1 MIRYLSI
8 LLLTIFSDVSAAPN
22 IYIYED
28 KSNSLSSAQ
37 VLEIFDQGKAEKLT
51 DESFNPGFT
60 QSVFWL
66 IIRSSTE
73 NLNHKL
79 LIGNAH
85 INKLEF
91 YVSDKHKSQLE
102 YITGDHFPFKQRP
115 VINRLFIFPLEA
127 EPQSVYLIKID
138 KRSESLQ
145 LNAQILTAEQLF
157 QKSTKENLIAG
168 ILWGIIIL
176 VIIFVCFMYITVR
189 DNLYLYYLLYL
200 LVASLWIAADK
211 GYGYQF
217 LWFEYPD
224 FANRARPVFNA
235 ILNIM
240 IIQLMQSFI
249 NQSRESHFYK
259 PLHFTK
265 IASFVLALC
274 FLLLPPAFHSFSYWF
289 LWVLLLLGAITVILV
304 ILSLSEQIVMRNRA
318 AWFYLISIFMLLVF
332 SVAELIIHSG
342 KSNYELFYL
351 SNFGIQTG
359 LVIEIIVL
367 NFGLAHRFNS
377 YKNDKETLL
386 IEVNK
391 KQNELTER
399 IIETQETERRKIA
412 DQLHDDVGSMLSLA
426 ILQISTAIDKERSE
440 DKSKI
445 NLEKSMKVLNT
456 VSDTIRNMSHTLTP
470 LAIEKYGFK
479 NAIIDLVA
487 NINLTN
493 KIRVEHVILGFEN
506 TENYTSNFL
515 NDMYRVVQELLNN
528 MIKHSE
534 ASHCLIQLI
543 EHHDA
548 LSILIEDNGKGLK
561 NEQFKI
567 KSGVGLNNIKSRVD
581 YFKGQIE
588 ISEKVEGGT
597 LINIEI
603 PVNNPEL
610 C

>member
-1 MIRYLSI
+1 MIRCLSI
-8 LLLTIFSDVSAAPN
+8 LLFVILSEASAASN

-28 KSNSLSSAQ
+28 RSNTLSSGQ
-37 VLEIFDQGKAEKLT
+37 VLRIFNQGKIEKLSN
-51 DESFNPGFT
+51 ESFNPGFT
-60 QSVFWL
+60 KSVYWL
-66 IIRSSTE
+66 IFKASAE

-79 LIGNAH
+79 VIGNAH

-91 YVSDKHKSQLE
+91 YVSNKDKPQLK

-127 EPQSVYLIKID
+127 SDQSIYLVKID
-138 KRSESLQ
+138 KRAESLQ
-145 LNAQILTAEQLF
+145 LNVQILSSEQTF

-176 VIIFVCFMYITVR
+176 VIVFVCFMYITVKEK
-189 DNLYLYYLLYL
+189 LYLYYLLYL
-200 LVASLWIAADK
+200 LIASLWIAADK

-235 ILNIM
+235 GLNIM
-240 IIQLMQSFI
+240 IIQLMQSFT
-249 NQSRESHFYK
+249 NQSRESPFYK
-259 PLHFTK
+259 PLHITK

-274 FLLLPPAFHSFSYWF
+274 FLLLPTAFHSFSYWF
-289 LWVLLLLGAITVILV
+289 LGGLLLLGALTVIL
-304 ILSLSEQIVMRNRA
+304 ISLSLAEQIVMRNLA
-318 AWFYLISIFMLLVF
+318 AWFYTISIFMLIVF

-342 KSNYELFYL
+342 RSNYELYYL

-367 NFGLAHRFNS
+367 NFGLAYRFNS
-377 YKNDKETLL
+377 YKNDKENLL

-426 ILQISTAIDKERSE
+426 ILQISTVIDKEASE

-445 NLEKSMKVLNT
+445 NLEKSMKVLYT

-487 NINLTN
+487 SINLTN
-493 KIRVEHVILGFEN
+493 KIHVEHVILGFEN

-543 EHHDA
+543 EHDDT
-548 LSILIEDNGKGLK
+548 LSLLIEDNGKGLK
-561 NEQFKI
+561 NELLKV
-567 KSGVGLNNIKSRVD
+567 KNGVGLINIKSRVE

-588 ISEKVEGGT
+588 LSEKVEGGT

-603 PVNNPEL
+603 PVNNPEV